1 MTRLKNALLKLAGA
15 GWLRWTITA
24 AIFVVAAVLTARN
37 WTVVTKGV
45 RILARVDAWWLAVSI
60 VSVAASLY
68 AMAEVMRLLLR
79 SGGVAAATRRKTNAL
94 VLASNAWS
102 VTVPGGAAF
111 STALQIKRMMEW
123 GATAVLVSWFVLF
136 SGALSF
142 LGLAF
147 LGVGSLFF
155 IGQGGAPAVLIAIA
169 IVVLLATILLWR
181 LSQDPAILNSIGG
194 WGLRLFNRIRKK
206 PANTDLVRLRG
217 VVNQLTS
224 VKLSPQVLGISF
236 FWSFMNWVTEIVCLY
251 ASIRAIGV
259 DDISATKVLLAFVT
273 GKLAGFIQATPG
285 GVGTVEAVL
294 TAALIAGGTSGAEA
308 FAAVLVYRIVSF
320 ILVAIVGW
328 IVYLLRFDHKKE
340 SEEISSSDARGSS
353 DAPPAQK

>member
-1 MTRLKNALLKLAGA
+1 MSRLKDALKKLAGA
-15 GWLRWTITA
+15 GWLRWGITV

-45 RILARVDAWWLAVSI
+45 RILAHIDAWWLAISV
-60 VSVAASLY
+60 VSVAASLFS
-68 AMAEVMRLLLR
+68 MAEVMRLLLR
-79 SGGVAAATRRKTNAL
+79 AGGVQFATRRKTNAL

-147 LGVGSLFF
+147 LGIGSLFF
-155 IGQGGAPAVLIAIA
+155 VGQGDAPAVLIAIA
-169 IVVLLATILLWR
+169 IVVLLATTLLWR
-181 LSQDPAILNSIGG
+181 LSQNPAILNAVGG
-194 WGLRLFNRIRKK
+194 WGLRIVNRIRKK
-206 PANTDLVRLRG
+206 PEDTDVARLHG

-224 VKLSPQVLGISF
+224 VKLSPQVLGVSF

-251 ASIRAIGV
+251 AAIRSIGV

-273 GKLAGFIQATPG
+273 GKLAGFVQATPG

-294 TAALIAGGTSGAEA
+294 TAALIAGGTTGAEA

-320 ILVAIVGW
+320 VGVAIVGW

-340 SEEISSSDARGSS
+340 AEAADTLGA
-353 DAPPAQK
+353 